1 LEGDILV
8 IFARISLILLT
19 LFSLQSQAQTIKES
33 DRFAIIGEP
42 KYAAGFDHYDYANPA
57 APKGGAITLAAIG
70 TFDNFNRYAMRG
82 NPVSVPKAYT
92 TRCSPPL
99 MMSPA
104 ATIR

>member
-42 KYAAGFDHYDYANPA
+42 KYAAALT
-57 APKGGAITLAAIG
+57 ITIMPIPPRLKAG
-70 TFDNFNRYAMRG
+70 RLPCGHRYF
-82 NPVSVPKAYT
+82 
-92 TRCSPPL
+92 
-99 MMSPA
+99 
-104 ATIR
+104 

>member
-1 LEGDILV
+1 MMNRRNISQAAKGPLLFAIKGQAASGLTLEGVILV

-57 APKGGAITLAAIG
+57 APKGGAITLAYH
-70 TFDNFNRYAMRG
+70 RYF
-82 NPVSVPKAYT
+82 
-92 TRCSPPL
+92 
-99 MMSPA
+99 
-104 ATIR
+104 